1 MYVYKLCVYLN
12 DHRLVHLLSPKTI
25 FFHGITRWFDSSTF
39 VLPLTLA
46 NVTPVQS
53 PSQDQFPWSPV
64 HVSLV
69 SLPSSIPV
77 NHLPCCP
84 IAGSECVF
92 FFLLQHNLTL
102 PGLPPFADCCS
113 KLLRARECDELKGS
127 CTWGLS

>member
-92 FFLLQHNLTL
+92 FFSVATQ
-102 PGLPPFADCCS
+102 PDPSRPS
-113 KLLRARECDELKGS
+113 SLR
-127 CTWGLS
+127 